1 MCIEH
6 LGVTRCV
13 GVIAQRGEWRCR
25 EVKSMHFYKVSVVF
39 LEAFETLEALK
50 PGIILGRKE
59 LR

>member
-1 MCIEH
+1 
-6 LGVTRCV
+6 
-13 GVIAQRGEWRCR
+13 
-25 EVKSMHFYKVSVVF
+25 MHFYKVSVVF